1 MTCLLLD
8 PALLI
13 SSCFLWH
20 PYGALNTPTTLST
33 QSLTTGLPSVQYT
46 LSLNVCILLSNSFQ
60 FYTHRSSSEKDR
72 SQQHSP
78 KDGFS
83 LFCWF
88 EGSWTTHVMSM
99 QTPAPRE
106 GQRVIMRLQGT
117 LVSLPLVAQ
126 AQQTSLYGISLC
138 SWAECFLIN
147 LFLALRES
155 LHSNS
160 PSGTDPRPHIQISVD
175 LKTQTK
181 LENLKA

>member
-1 MTCLLLD
+1 MGGCETVTSELRIHYGRNENSEGAALSVC
-8 PALLI
+8 PARAI
-13 SSCFLWH
+13 CVQ
-20 PYGALNTPTTLST
+20 LST
-33 QSLTTGLPSVQYT
+33 G
-46 LSLNVCILLSNSFQ
+46 
-60 FYTHRSSSEKDR
+60 

-126 AQQTSLYGISLC
+126 SQQTSLYGISLC